1 MVGFDSNP
9 LPQTQQQKQ
18 TITVFFNKDE
28 EVEVSSDEEGFRGA
42 WYVATILEF
51 PTPHQMSKSASK
63 KKKKAVVQYKTLV
76 TEDGSAPL
84 VEQVDPHLIRPL
96 PPQDLLKNGGVFQ
109 ENEAIDASLRDGWWS
124 GIVKKVLDG
133 GSRYM
138 VYFDNPPDVLPFAAK
153 DLRLHLDW
161 VDGIWVRPEMQQQ
174 ATGSVFSS
182 GTEVEVN
189 LEKDNVR
196 DIWLPAVVIKEN
208 EDNTFLVKC
217 ESSRNSDE
225 VGTMKTVL
233 LERVDTRY
241 GFGWRSGVI
250 TKLLAG
256 RRYNVFFKQG
266 NEDREL
272 SQSKIRP
279 HLEWVDG
286 KWISKS
292 KICSYGWKDVDHSP
306 TEVRIV
312 SDSQGRIGGTNN
324 NNKPDVT
331 VQHKSSSAAED
342 KTKEKTVSTNV
353 RNPAEQ
359 STHSGEKS
367 AKKLKLT
374 LYNGSGM
381 HSSPSSTLT
390 EVDAIEAP
398 LSIPALQSRK
408 IPIEM
413 SSNEILCGFTS
424 SKTGGK
430 RTRCIEKPVVGA
442 QPSVNSENSSAGKT
456 TIQKTKQQ
464 KVLDLDCQK
473 VDIVTR
479 KGRVTKSPFRSP
491 NASAAVKDGNAVEV
505 AVQGISE
512 IDVKAKEIEVPL
524 IIGLKALE
532 GIYQDDKE
540 PLKLLRDQK
549 KSLND
554 SAKDKNSM
562 APALMFVLFGAGTC
576 RKQSKEKEGKTAQI
590 NHKLKGF
597 GKEDLGSGDIA
608 DEVVQV
614 IVKDLT
620 SNEVEWPIQTRVE
633 PKGMEGFKPE
643 EKSSE
648 VSKTDFMSREVETA
662 VTAASKK
669 VADDDQPL
677 STWFAGMHA
686 STSLEELRSSTNRA
700 ASGGSEARERQVVA
714 VESCTAD
721 AEGNDPPVENQSVPF
736 VKRSPVWSTIE
747 SMEVFQIIPQKPHFH
762 PLTECKE
769 EYREGSAIGIM
780 VTFASLCEKI
790 SSLQFDD
797 FRSILES
804 TLESLLDL
812 EKHGFDITVPR
823 GRLNELLSIKDGQGK
838 VLNEYKDTEG
848 KIRVHTDEKSKLE
861 EKMNDIEKKIAE
873 LQEELALTKAKMEVK
888 DLDLSKLQSHAE
900 AINERIRNAR
910 DHFVKVASA
919 AWKSP

>member
-1 MVGFDSNP
+1 MVGLDSN
-9 LPQTQQQKQ
+9 LEPQPQQNPRQLDQ
-18 TITVFFNKDE
+18 TILFNKGE

-42 WYVATILEF
+42 WYLATILEF
-51 PTPHQMSKSASK
+51 PKPQSQAAVKSASK
-63 KKKKAVVQYKTLV
+63 KKRKAIVQYKTLV

-96 PPQDLLKNGGVFQ
+96 PPQYLLKNGGLFQ

-124 GIVKKVLDG
+124 GVVKKVLDG

-138 VYFDNPPDVLPFAAK
+138 VYFDNPPDVVEFEAK

-161 VDGIWVRPEMQQQ
+161 VDGNWVRPQMQRQ

-208 EDNTFLVKC
+208 EDKTFLVKC
-217 ESSRNSDE
+217 LSARNSDE
-225 VGTMKTVL
+225 AGPMKTIVDFLHIRPPPPLYADRNYEL

-256 RRYNVFFKQG
+256 RRYNVFFKHG
-266 NEDREL
+266 NEDKEL
-272 SQSKIRP
+272 SHSKIRP

-292 KICSYGWKDVDHSP
+292 K
-306 TEVRIV
+306 EVRIV
-312 SDSQGRIGGTNN
+312 SDSQGQFVGTDSNDN
-324 NNKPDVT
+324 LDVAA
-331 VQHKSSSAAED
+331 QLKSSSAAED
-342 KTKEKTVSTNV
+342 KTKEKTFSTSM
-353 RNPAEQ
+353 RNPTEQ
-359 STHSGEKS
+359 SMHSGEKS
-367 AKKLKLT
+367 GKKLKLT
-374 LYNGSGM
+374 LYNGGGA
-381 HSSPSSTLT
+381 HSSASSMLT
-390 EVDAIEAP
+390 EVDTTEAP
-398 LSIPALQSRK
+398 LSVTVLQSRK

-413 SSNEILCGFTS
+413 SSNEKLCGFTT

-430 RTRCIEKPVVGA
+430 RARCIEKHVVDD
-442 QPSVNSENSSAGKT
+442 QPSNKTENVSAGKT
-456 TIQKTKQQ
+456 TKTKLH
-464 KVLDLDCQK
+464 KVLELDCPK

-479 KGRVTKSPFRSP
+479 KGRATKSPFRSP
-491 NASAAVKDGNAVEV
+491 NSSAAVKDGDAVEV
-505 AVQGISE
+505 TVQGISE
-512 IDVKAKEIEVPL
+512 SDVKTKEIEVPL

-540 PLKLLRDQK
+540 MLKHMRDQK
-549 KSLND
+549 KGLND
-554 SAKDKNSM
+554 SAKDKNMEYVGSSQRRKRGR
-562 APALMFVLFGAGTC
+562 PRKLIINSKALVASKDFG
-576 RKQSKEKEGKTAQI
+576 SV
-590 NHKLKGF
+590 
-597 GKEDLGSGDIA
+597 DIA

-614 IVKDLT
+614 VVKDLT
-620 SNEVEWPIQTRVE
+620 TNEVEWPTQARAE
-633 PKGMEGFKPE
+633 PKVSQNSSR

-648 VSKTDFMSREVETA
+648 ISKTDFMSREVD
-662 VTAASKK
+662 AAALKN

-677 STWFAGMHA
+677 STWFGNMHGSAGL
-686 STSLEELRSSTNRA
+686 STGRI
-700 ASGGSEARERQVVA
+700 ASGVSEAREKKVVA
-714 VESCTAD
+714 VQSCTVD
-721 AEGNDPPVENQSVPF
+721 PKSNDTLLENQLVPF
-736 VKRSPVWSTIE
+736 VRKSPVWKTIE

-780 VTFASLCEKI
+780 VTFASLFEKI

-797 FRSILES
+797 CRSILES
-804 TLESLLDL
+804 TLESLVDL

-823 GRLNELLSIKDGQGK
+823 CRLNELLSIKDGQGE
-838 VLNEYKDTEG
+838 VLNESKDAEG
-848 KIRVHTDEKSKLE
+848 KLRVHTDEKRKLE
-861 EKMNDIEKKIAE
+861 EKMSDIEKKITE

-888 DLDLSKLQSHAE
+888 GLDISKMQSHAD
-900 AINERIRNAR
+900 AINERIKNAR

-919 AWKSP
+919 PWKSP